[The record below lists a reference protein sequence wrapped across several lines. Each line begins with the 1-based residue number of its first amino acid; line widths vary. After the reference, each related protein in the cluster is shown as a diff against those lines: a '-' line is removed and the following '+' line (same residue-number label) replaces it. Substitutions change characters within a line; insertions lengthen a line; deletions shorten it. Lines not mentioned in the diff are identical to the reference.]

1 VSSNLRANLLPD
13 DNSIFKLPEYKILI
27 TKIKF
32 SQGSMQ
38 LKQTWRW
45 FGPDDPVSLQDVLQ
59 TGASGIVTALHH
71 IPHGEVWPIE
81 EIKNRKKIIEE
92 AGLTW
97 DVVESV
103 TVHESIKTQSG
114 NYQKYIDLY
123 KQTLRNLS
131 QCDIKIV
138 TYNFMPVNDW
148 TRTDLNYLMP
158 DASKALYFNWFDLAV
173 FDIYI
178 LKRKNAEASYNKK
191 IIAEAEKRFKTY
203 TNEELEKLKEIIM
216 FGIPGET
223 KQTIDQM
230 QEKLDTYKEINHAKL
245 REHLK
250 YFLQEISPVA
260 DEVDIKLAIHPDD
273 PPFDILGLP
282 RIVSNADDIHF
293 ILSSVPNK
301 SNGICFCSGSLGAG
315 KHNDLPAI
323 AKSIDTRIHFVHLR
337 NTKRDEHGNFY
348 EADHLDGDTDMYAVM
363 KEILQIQQKVESSI
377 PFRPD
382 HGHQMMDDLNKKTN
396 PGYSCIG
403 RMRGLAEL
411 RGLEM
416 GIAKSMNITV

>member
-1 VSSNLRANLLPD
+1 MR
-13 DNSIFKLPEYKILI
+13 
-27 TKIKF
+27 
-32 SQGSMQ
+32 

-59 TGASGIVTALHH
+59 TGASGVVTALHH
-71 IPHGEVWPIE
+71 IPHGDVWTIE
-81 EIKNRKKIIEE
+81 EIQKRQKIID
-92 AGLTW
+92 ATGLTW

-103 TVHESIKTQSG
+103 TIHESIKTQTG
-114 NYQKYIDLY
+114 NYRLYIDQY
-123 KQTLRNLS
+123 KQTLRNLAA
-131 QCDIKIV
+131 CDIKIV

-148 TRTDLNYLMP
+148 TRTDLNYKMP
-158 DASKALYFNWFDLAV
+158 DGSNALYFNWFDLAV

-178 LKRKNAEASYNKK
+178 LKRKNAEDAYNET
-191 IIAEAEKRFKTY
+191 ILAEAKQRYKKY
-203 TNEELEKLKEIIM
+203 TKEELEQLQEIVM
-216 FGIPGET
+216 FGIPGEE
-223 KQTIDQM
+223 KQTIEQM
-230 QEKLDTYKEINHAKL
+230 QQKLDAYKDIDHAKL

-250 YFLQEISPVA
+250 YFLQEITPVA
-260 DEVDIKLAIHPDD
+260 DEVGIKLAIHPDD

-282 RIVSNADDIHF
+282 RIVSSGDDIDF

-301 SNGICFCSGSLGAG
+301 SNGICFCTGSLGAA

-323 AKSIDTRIHFVHLR
+323 AKSIDTRMHFVHLR
-337 NTKRDEHGNFY
+337 NTRRDEHGNFY

-363 KEILQIQQKVESSI
+363 KEILRIQQKVDQSI

-382 HGHQMMDDLNKKTN
+382 HGHQMMDDMNKKTN

-416 GIAKSMNITV
+416 GILRSMDIRS